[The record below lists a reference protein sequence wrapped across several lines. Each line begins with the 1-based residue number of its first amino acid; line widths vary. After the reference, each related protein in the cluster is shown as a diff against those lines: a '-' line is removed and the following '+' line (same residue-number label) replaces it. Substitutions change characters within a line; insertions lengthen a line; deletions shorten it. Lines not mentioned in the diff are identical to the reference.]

1 MAERDNV
8 STPVADVLGLRD
20 VITGLARDLQDLRD
34 RKISPTEGLARAAV
48 AKQIWNGVRLYIDA
62 SKQLERQARP
72 VPDARH
78 LEADRHD

>member
-1 MAERDNV
+1 MAERDYV
-8 STPVADVLGLRD
+8 STPVADALGLRD

-34 RKISPTEGLARAAV
+34 RKISPTEGLARAAA

-72 VPDARH
+72 VPDAMQ
-78 LEADRHD
+78 LEADRNG